1 MAAAPDLG
9 PLEESLEWPSSCRR
23 NHYTNFKAL
32 WMRVYQNLSIIM
44 KEKLLCYFVLFFNFN
59 FFFLIT
65 TVLGEQKVLRW
76 MSLGA
81 DLP

>member
-44 KEKLLCYFVLFFNFN
+44 KEKLLVFFLD
-59 FFFLIT
+59 FFF
-65 TVLGEQKVLRW
+65 
-76 MSLGA
+76 
-81 DLP
+81 